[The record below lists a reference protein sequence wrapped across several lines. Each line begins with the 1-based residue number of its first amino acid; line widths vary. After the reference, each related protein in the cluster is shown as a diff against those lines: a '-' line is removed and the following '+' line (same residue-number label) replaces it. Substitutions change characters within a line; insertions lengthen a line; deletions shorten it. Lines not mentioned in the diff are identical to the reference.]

1 MTTSKGVEINE
12 ILKDLKEK
20 NLLAPLAMLEKDT
33 LATLEVNFY

>member
-1 MTTSKGVEINE
+1 MTTSKGVELNE

-20 NLLAPLAMLEKDT
+20 KILVMLEKDT

>member
-1 MTTSKGVEINE
+1 MTTSKGVELNE

-20 NLLAPLAMLEKDT
+20 KILAMLEKDT

>member
-1 MTTSKGVEINE
+1 MFMTTSKGVELNE

-20 NLLAPLAMLEKDT
+20 KILAMLEKDT

>member
-1 MTTSKGVEINE
+1 MTTSKGVELTE

-20 NLLAPLAMLEKDT
+20 KILAMLEKDT